1 MSDIKD
7 IVKGLHKNQKDVR
20 FKDLKKVCDH
30 YFSEPRISGSDHI
43 YKTPWKGDPRINIQ
57 KSGNKAKAY
66 QVKQVLKAI
75 DKLLAD

>member
-1 MSDIKD
+1 MSEITDIA
-7 IVKGLHKNQKDVR
+7 KGLRNNQKDVR

-30 YFSEPRISGSDHI
+30 YFGEPRISGSHHI